1 MDLGLGQ
8 ADPVVV
14 VEREREAAMGA
25 AFPCGRTPKSARSP
39 SMPSIGRAEGGGG
52 AAGSDTGGGDLAG
65 ESAGDEG
72 RGERKAGDSREEIG
86 GEKESGGK
94 GRVVTRLPL
103 SWLSGLVWSVCVSRW
118 APQAVGVYFLRPI
131 RFILKFCANMKKIS
145 NT

>member
-1 MDLGLGQ
+1 
-8 ADPVVV
+8 
-14 VEREREAAMGA
+14 
-25 AFPCGRTPKSARSP
+25 
-39 SMPSIGRAEGGGG
+39 MPSIGRAEGGGG

-103 SWLSGLVWSVCVSRW
+103 SWLSGLVWSGL
-118 APQAVGVYFLRPI
+118 VGVCIEVGPTSGWRVLPRPTI
-131 RFILKFCANMKKIS
+131 IVA
-145 NT
+145 